1 MDKIQFIRELE
12 GLFFSS
18 DLNDTIAK
26 ETIRKTKLA
35 RELEGLF

>member
-1 MDKIQFIRELE
+1 MDKIQFICELE
-12 GLFFSS
+12 ELFFSS
-18 DLNDTIAK
+18 NLNDTIAK